1 VSRIGKTR
9 SAERSKELKLLSE
22 EELAAIQARADAATK
37 GPWTAYHRCSGCTG
51 EDDECCGIGPEIT
64 GPPNRVN
71 KGQFERGA
79 DASFIAHARE
89 DVPALLA
96 EVRYLRRR
104 LKPAEDA
111 LTHYGPPHNTSVC
124 TCVLCRKYAAWLK
137 IVEEQAP

>member
-1 VSRIGKTR
+1 MSRIGKSR

-96 EVRYLRRR
+96 QLRYERRR
-104 LKPAEDA
+104 REAAEKVIGAVPGKTPDPGCDCA
-111 LTHYGPPHNTSVC
+111 Y
-124 TCVLCRKYAAWLK
+124 CVSYNAWRA